1 MPFPR
6 ASNQRG
12 RQKNKLKNATS
23 TNTEEY
29 PDSCLFCEVSD
40 DDEEIFGRMVRKC
53 GITVHYFCMLFSSGL
68 SQRGKTEEDGI
79 YGFLPSDIGK
89 EKTRGA
95 RLKCTFCRK
104 NGATIGCVVKNCRK
118 VFHFGCG
125 QKAGALNQY
134 FDSYRSFCT
143 SHRPRQT
150 CPVSD
155 RLSFYGTANSMCV
168 ICMSAVEA
176 RASNDTLRAPC
187 CKNTWFH
194 RKCIQRQALAAG
206 LYFFKC
212 PLCCNKEIF
221 QAEMLQ
227 VGIYIPEQDAAWEME
242 PHAYQELLEPYNH
255 CDMDACLCPRGRKYN
270 RDDSKWEIVVC
281 HWCGSQGSHIGC
293 FSRKNTPTSS
303 SGSRRVRWSCQSCAL
318 IDDELRKERRKKK
331 ASCSPVNQDSV
342 DLPSGKSLTQSEHV
356 GRKLPVKRSNTLQ
369 SSSVSTEQNDGE
381 SSTSSPSDLSGNQSA
396 STLTPRIRRNRKQ
409 KRNLWKRGLLLRS
422 TAKKRKVISATVTQA
437 EATLTANESCL
448 DEQSPSQQVNA
459 ENVNPATAETHR
471 NTISS
476 SLVSEA
482 PCSSTKLT
490 ENRHKKGKKRST
502 SLGKHLSDS
511 EILSDIKNNKLCD
524 RSTTS
529 QSAPRLRRQALAS
542 NSPYVLRDRKNSNT
556 SRRALPYFRNRRNL
570 RSNKTMK
577 DFDFASSWKR
587 TLQESSMKSTTA
599 QKKQKLQD
607 GNNNSDLH
615 LSSDM
620 NGTCFSLVNDSPPQ
634 QLNLL
639 PPCSSSS
646 PSSCSAVEVSR
657 ESRSASCASP
667 AFSKCLTKNAIYFDR
682 ENSKSIEK
690 MVDCD
695 CISCSDFVIISSDNE
710 NEIEEEKNTSV
721 FMSISL
727 SEMDPDE
734 NSSLTLLSVSVS
746 EGETGSIST
755 IGHLQEQKCDDPD
768 CDCDSANPWVY
779 PTPLLSVSNNVQF
792 TSTNSA
798 YEIDSH
804 YQLAAMKQ
812 FIESTPGS
820 ASSSPS
826 SSSVITLSSSSDFE
840 CCKSDDDLDTN
851 SCPIQMQ
858 AT

>member
-1 MPFPR
+1 
-6 ASNQRG
+6 
-12 RQKNKLKNATS
+12 
-23 TNTEEY
+23 
-29 PDSCLFCEVSD
+29 
-40 DDEEIFGRMVRKC
+40 MVRKC

-150 CPVSD
+150 CP
-155 RLSFYGTANSMCV
+155 
-168 ICMSAVEA
+168 
-176 RASNDTLRAPC
+176 
-187 CKNTWFH
+187 
-194 RKCIQRQALAAG
+194 ALAAG

-342 DLPSGKSLTQSEHV
+342 ELPSGKSLTQSEHV

-437 EATLTANESCL
+437 EATLAANESCL
-448 DEQSPSQQVNA
+448 DEQSPSQEVNA
-459 ENVNPATAETHR
+459 ENVNP
-471 NTISS
+471 SV
-476 SLVSEA
+476 SLSQ
-482 PCSSTKLT
+482 
-490 ENRHKKGKKRST
+490 
-502 SLGKHLSDS
+502 
-511 EILSDIKNNKLCD
+511 ILIH
-524 RSTTS
+524 
-529 QSAPRLRRQALAS
+529 RQAHFHHHHQSGSA
-542 NSPYVLRDRKNSNT
+542 
-556 SRRALPYFRNRRNL
+556 FR
-570 RSNKTMK
+570 
-577 DFDFASSWKR
+577 
-587 TLQESSMKSTTA
+587 
-599 QKKQKLQD
+599 
-607 GNNNSDLH
+607 
-615 LSSDM
+615 
-620 NGTCFSLVNDSPPQ
+620 CF
-634 QLNLL
+634 
-639 PPCSSSS
+639 
-646 PSSCSAVEVSR
+646 
-657 ESRSASCASP
+657 
-667 AFSKCLTKNAIYFDR
+667 FCL
-682 ENSKSIEK
+682 
-690 MVDCD
+690 
-695 CISCSDFVIISSDNE
+695 
-710 NEIEEEKNTSV
+710 
-721 FMSISL
+721 
-727 SEMDPDE
+727 
-734 NSSLTLLSVSVS
+734 
-746 EGETGSIST
+746 
-755 IGHLQEQKCDDPD
+755 IG
-768 CDCDSANPWVY
+768 
-779 PTPLLSVSNNVQF
+779 
-792 TSTNSA
+792 
-798 YEIDSH
+798 I
-804 YQLAAMKQ
+804 
-812 FIESTPGS
+812 IES
-820 ASSSPS
+820 
-826 SSSVITLSSSSDFE
+826 
-840 CCKSDDDLDTN
+840 
-851 SCPIQMQ
+851 
-858 AT
+858 